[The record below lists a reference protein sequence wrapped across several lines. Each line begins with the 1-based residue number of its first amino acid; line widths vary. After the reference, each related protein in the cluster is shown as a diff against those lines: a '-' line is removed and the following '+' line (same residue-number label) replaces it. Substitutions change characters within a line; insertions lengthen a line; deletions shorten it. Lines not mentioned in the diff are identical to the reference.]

1 MAGSRRTAPSSIGRW
16 TSRSACSATKCCSRA
31 EVDGVSRASA
41 RIHDADE
48 AVMRRVVV
56 TGMGIVS
63 SIGNNTQEV
72 LASLREAKSGVVR
85 AEKYNELGFRCQVH
99 GAPTLNPEEAIDRRA
114 MRFLGGGA
122 AWNHVAM
129 EQAIR
134 DGGLEESE
142 ISHPMTGI
150 IMGSGGPSTRTIV
163 EAADT
168 ARSKGPKRVGP
179 FAVPKAMSSSASAT
193 LATWFKIKGASYS
206 VSSACATSNHCIGN
220 AYELIQW
227 GKQDV
232 MFAGGC
238 EELDWT
244 LSVLFD
250 AMGAMSTGFNATP
263 ARASRAYVK
272 NRDGFVIAGGAGV
285 VVLEELQR
293 AKSRGAKIYGEV
305 AGYGATSD
313 GFDMVAPSGEGAAR
327 CMRTAMLGFD
337 GKGVGRIDYI
347 NPHGTGTPI
356 GDQREIE
363 AIRQV
368 FGKDMPPISSTKSL
382 TGHSLGAVGVQEAIF
397 SLLMMNSGFICES
410 ANIDELDPEFADVP
424 IVRKRQDN
432 ANLNCVMSNSF
443 GFGGTNAT

>member
-1 MAGSRRTAPSSIGRW
+1 
-16 TSRSACSATKCCSRA
+16 
-31 EVDGVSRASA
+31 
-41 RIHDADE
+41 
-48 AVMRRVVV
+48 MRRVVV

-72 LASLREAKSGVVR
+72 LASLREAKSGISR
-85 AEKYNELGFRCQVH
+85 ADKYAELGFRCQVH
-99 GAPTLNPEEAIDRRA
+99 GAPTLNAEEAVDRRA

-134 DGGLEESE
+134 DAGLEAGE
-142 ISHPMTGI
+142 ISNPMTGI

-163 EAADT
+163 EAADIG
-168 ARSKGPKRVGP
+168 RSKGPKRVGP

-206 VSSACATSNHCIGN
+206 ISSACATSNHCIGN

-250 AMGAMSTGFNATP
+250 AMGALSSKFNATP
-263 ARASRAYVK
+263 EKASRAYDVD
-272 NRDGFVIAGGAGV
+272 RDGFVISGGAGV
-285 VVLEELQR
+285 LVLEELEH
-293 AKSRGAKIYGEV
+293 AKARGARIYAEV

-313 GFDMVAPSGEGAAR
+313 GVDMVAPSGEGATR
-327 CMRTAMLGFD
+327 CMRMALANV
-337 GKGVGRIDYI
+337 KPPVDYI
-347 NPHGTGTPI
+347 NPHATSTPI
-356 GDQREIE
+356 GDLKEIE
-363 AIRQV
+363 AIREV
-368 FGKDMPPISSTKSL
+368 FGAGDKCPPIAATKSL
-382 TGHSLGAVGVQEAIF
+382 TGHSQGATGVHEAIY

-410 ANIDELDPEFADVP
+410 ANIETLDPAFADMP
-424 IVRKRQDN
+424 IVRERRDDVT
-432 ANLNCVMSNSF
+432 LGCVLSNSF
-443 GFGGTNAT
+443 GFGGTNACVVLKRLDA